1 MIKDLIVMAGGP
13 RLLWGL
19 LLLDMSWRIANEIRE
34 ELTIKAVAAVP
45 ELNRGGRFR
54 IIGRL

>member
-1 MIKDLIVMAGGP
+1 MIKDPIVMAGGP

-19 LLLDMSWRIANEIRE
+19 LLLDMSWRIANEILQE
-34 ELTIKAVAAVP
+34 IKAGAAVP
-45 ELNRGGRFR
+45 ELNRGGRFP

>member
-1 MIKDLIVMAGGP
+1 MIKNLIVMAGGP

-19 LLLDMSWRIANEIRE
+19 LLLDMSWRIANKIRE
-34 ELTIKAVAAVP
+34 EIKAGAAVP